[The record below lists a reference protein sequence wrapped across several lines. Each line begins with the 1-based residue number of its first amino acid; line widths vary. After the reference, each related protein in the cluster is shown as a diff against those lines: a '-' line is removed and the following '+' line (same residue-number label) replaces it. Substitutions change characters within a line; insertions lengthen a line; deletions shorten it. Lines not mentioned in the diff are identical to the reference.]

1 MNCSALRYNISIKQ
15 YKWLKE
21 VFIDINNK
29 KYWKQVVNNGFD
41 VIFIEKSKILDTIEY
56 EVYMGFSV
64 AHQLR
69 RVCNIY
75 EKDEVELRKKY
86 DDPDALYQ
94 SFSENIEQTAR
105 EIINTGFVIDPGR
118 KSIEPARKIIERII
132 PPGSY
137 ELEEDNEI
145 NNSDMFNG
153 FLKHLTPNDFVVSIY
168 PSFDDFKGY
177 VEYRNSVMTLQF
189 NYDWW
194 NSCYEEPEKE

>member
-1 MNCSALRYNISIKQ
+1 MK
-15 YKWLKE
+15 
-21 VFIDINNK
+21 
-29 KYWKQVVNNGFD
+29 
-41 VIFIEKSKILDTIEY
+41 
-56 EVYMGFSV
+56 
-64 AHQLR
+64 
-69 RVCNIY
+69 
-75 EKDEVELRKKY
+75 
-86 DDPDALYQ
+86 P
-94 SFSENIEQTAR
+94 
-105 EIINTGFVIDPGR
+105 R

>member
-64 AHQLR
+64 AHQLW

-94 SFSENIEQTAR
+94 SFSKNIEQTAR
-105 EIINTGFVIDPGR
+105 EIISTGFVIDPGR
-118 KSIEPARKIIERII
+118 KSIEPARKIVERII

-137 ELEEDNEI
+137 EVEEDNEI
-145 NNSDMFNG
+145 NNSDMFNV

-194 NSCYEEPEKE
+194 NSCYEGPEKE